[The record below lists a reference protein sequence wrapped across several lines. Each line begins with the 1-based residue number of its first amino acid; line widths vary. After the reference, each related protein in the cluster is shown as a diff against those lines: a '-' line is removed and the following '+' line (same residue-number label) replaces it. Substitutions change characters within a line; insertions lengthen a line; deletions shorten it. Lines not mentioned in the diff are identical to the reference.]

1 MVRSNRSLVRDQ
13 EHYCRTD
20 KILRLPGC
28 SDNMVCSSPQS
39 NRPSSMV
46 QSRYR
51 RKCTHHSDLDAR
63 HATVNQHQL
72 ACVSIM
78 PRLFQKT
85 AVVVRHV
92 RTLLGIQ
99 NLACK
104 MIGVDKYTASR
115 VIHRVTDASLGV
127 HANTST
133 SGQTES
139 QLHANRWLSQRH
151 TLQ

>member
-13 EHYCRTD
+13 EHYCRTE
-20 KILRLPGC
+20 KVLRLPGC
-28 SDNMVCSSPQS
+28 SDNVICSSPQS

-51 RKCTHHSDLDAR
+51 RKGTHHSDLDAR

-85 AVVVRHV
+85 AVVVCHV
-92 RTLLGIQ
+92 RTLLEIYDD
-99 NLACK
+99 
-104 MIGVDKYTASR
+104 I
-115 VIHRVTDASLGV
+115 
-127 HANTST
+127 
-133 SGQTES
+133 E
-139 QLHANRWLSQRH
+139 LHAKFLGLVMFKFCPLWTSFGTRSSTRSLAKAHYRRFCKY
-151 TLQ
+151 